1 MPDRTPPMIRLSL
14 LRHGLAA
21 AEHRVLLGRLLGLSE
36 SDVLALQHLAREG
49 RMTPSALGTRLH
61 LTSGGT
67 TALLQRLERAGHL
80 ERHPHPTDRRSVLIG
95 LSPAVEDR
103 AATLLEPY
111 VEEIDRLVAALTPEE
126 RATVERFLSGVAGA
140 GRRHADA
147 LHAATTE
154 ERRQAD
160 VFAAPALWA

>member
-1 MPDRTPPMIRLSL
+1 MSRRSLPMIRLSL

-67 TALLQRLERAGHL
+67 TALLQRLERGGHI
-80 ERHPHPTDRRSVLIG
+80 ERHPHPSDRRSVLVG
-95 LSPAVEDR
+95 LSPGVEDR
-103 AATLLEPY
+103 AAALLAPY
-111 VEEIDRLVAALTPEE
+111 VEEIDRLIGALTPQD
-126 RATVERFLSGVAGA
+126 RATVERFLSGVVGA

-160 VFAAPALWA
+160 MFTAPALWA

>member
-1 MPDRTPPMIRLSL
+1 MIRLSL

-36 SDVLALQHLAREG
+36 SDVLALQYLAREG

-67 TALLQRLERAGHL
+67 TALLQRLERGGHL
-80 ERHPHPTDRRSVLIG
+80 ERHPHPSDRRSVLVG
-95 LSPAVEDR
+95 LSPGIEDR
-103 AATLLEPY
+103 AAALLAPY
-111 VEEIDRLVAALTPEE
+111 VAEIDRLAGALTPQEL
-126 RATVERFLSGVAGA
+126 AGVAGA

-147 LHAATTE
+147 LQAATTE
-154 ERRQAD
+154 ERRRGD
-160 VFAAPALWA
+160 MFAAPALWA